1 MVSFLG
7 EAAAVQGNCELGD
20 RHLAQFCCSPCSLLS
35 LLGTG
40 AMTLPPLEGYYE
52 IEASSHMLR
61 KELRIVPGTM
71 SYYFLI
77 LFTSAKELRLLK
89 L

>member
-1 MVSFLG
+1 
-7 EAAAVQGNCELGD
+7 
-20 RHLAQFCCSPCSLLS
+20 
-35 LLGTG
+35 
-40 AMTLPPLEGYYE
+40 MTLPPLEGYYE
-52 IEASSHMLR
+52 IEASSHVLR

-71 SYYFLI
+71 YYYFLI